1 MKYRLR
7 KWEAGDEK
15 QCREGFKLAY
25 QPLLDECPEDYR
37 PIVQVFIDGV
47 VERAFDGMPE
57 YFAQKDS
64 ISVTVA
70 DVGDSVVGYID
81 TWLVAPSVAQIGNVF
96 VIPSARRQGVASALM
111 DEAERHAREIGASEV
126 ILTTG
131 HPLIEA
137 HAMYIRRGYQLT
149 ATVAS
154 ELRREVTWLKMSKA
168 L

>member
-57 YFAQKDS
+57 YFAQKDR

-70 DVGDSVVGYID
+70 DVGDSVIGYID
-81 TWLVAPSVAQIGNVF
+81 TWFVEASVAQIGNVF
-96 VIPSARRQGVASALM
+96 VIPSARRNGVASALM
-111 DEAERHAREIGASEV
+111 DGAERHARANGASEV

-137 HAMYIRRGYQLT
+137 HEMYIRRGYQLT

-154 ELRREVTWLKMSKA
+154 ELRREVTWLKMSKV

>member
-1 MKYRLR
+1 MKYHLR
-7 KWEAGDEK
+7 KWEAADEK
-15 QCREGFKLAY
+15 QCREAFKLAY

-57 YFAQKDS
+57 YFADKDR
-64 ISVTVA
+64 IRVTVA
-70 DVGDSVVGYID
+70 EGFDSLVGYID
-81 TWLVAPSVAQIGNVF
+81 TWFVESSVAQIGNVF
-96 VIPSARRQGVASALM
+96 VIPCARRNGVASALM
-111 DEAERHAREIGASEV
+111 DGAERHARANGASEV

-137 HAMYIRRGYQLT
+137 HEMYIRRGYQLT

-154 ELRREVTWLKMSKA
+154 EQRREITWLKMSKA